1 MARYTQESREK
12 VRDAIDFAEL
22 VGARTELKRSGTNRL
37 QGLCPFHEERT
48 PSFGIDPV
56 EKLYH
61 CFGCGAGG
69 DVFSF
74 VMETEGLDF
83 GAALEWLAERAGVEL
98 ERESEDPR
106 DAAKRVRRD
115 RLLALLERTAAY
127 YVRVL
132 WEGGEAAGAREYL
145 LGRGLDEATLREFR
159 VGYSPS
165 RWDRV
170 LMASRKAGFSE
181 EELLAAGLAS
191 RSRDGSGRLFDRFR
205 GRIMFPLADERGRVL
220 GFGARALGEGQQ
232 PKYLNTSDGEVF
244 HKGRMVYGADLARA
258 AAAKAG
264 RVVLVEGY
272 TDVIALRQAGVPEAV
287 CSMGTA
293 LTPQQVDA
301 LARLAPR
308 VLFCQDP
315 DAAGQKAVGRG
326 LEGLAEHN
334 SDRRMGTKVDFR
346 IVRLPAGQDPADV
359 VQASGADAMRRLL
372 DERRGGAALPGRA
385 RAGRRPHGH
394 RRARRRAQPRRRGD
408 RAARPERAALRADQA
423 RLRPPERARDA
434 RGERDR
440 RPGAPPPRRPG
451 GRDRRGRAPP
461 ARAQRRRA
469 RRRPARAGRGRRPG
483 RRGTTRPV
491 VHEDPG
497 PEEGFRG
504 PNGAHKVLDRREQ
517 TERAFLSYCLAL
529 PAEGEQRLGRADLD
543 ELFAAPMT
551 RRAAEYLRGR
561 LRTPAADLPPGDEP
575 LARLVAE
582 LVIRAGQLEATPAK
596 LELEALQLELSRL
609 DRLIAGA
616 RVSGG
621 EGMRELA
628 TERQV
633 VLDAIRHR
641 LTLAPIPS
649 ATRTSVRTVM
659 DADWLRSRLESG
671 RSIESIAREAGK
683 HPSTVAYWVNK
694 HGLIVAPRATPRR
707 PRPDRS
713 RAARGAARRGPLD
726 PAMAERLDR
735 SYATVRHWLA
745 QHGLA
750 HAARVRL
757 AETAQRAPQ
766 ARTRSR
772 RRARCT
778 VRRCSSAAART
789 ASAAGCAA
797 SERSTAGAGDQ
808 ARPGRRGRRG
818 CALCGYDR
826 VDRRACSS
834 ITSTRARR
842 RSRSLARHD
851 ALARRGAR
859 RGREVRPAVRE
870 LPCGGRGGVAA
881 PP

>member
-1 MARYTQESREK
+1 MTRYTQESREK

-61 CFGCGAGG
+61 CFGCGVGG

-106 DAAKRVRRD
+106 DAAKRARRD
-115 RLLALLERTAAY
+115 RLLALLERAAAY

-132 WEGGEAAGAREYL
+132 WESGEASGAREYL

-170 LMASRKAGFSE
+170 LMASRTAGYTE
-181 EELLAAGLAS
+181 QELLAAGLAS
-191 RSRDGSGRLFDRFR
+191 RARDGSGRLFDRFR

-220 GFGARALGEGQQ
+220 GFGARALREGQQ
-232 PKYLNTSDGEVF
+232 PKYLNTSDGELF
-244 HKGRMVYGADLARA
+244 HKGRIVYGADLARA

-301 LARLAPR
+301 LARLAPK

-334 SDRRMGTKVDFR
+334 TDRRTGTKVDFR
-346 IVRLPAGQDPADV
+346 IVRLPAGRDPADV
-359 VQASGADAMRRLL
+359 VAAEGGEAMRRLL
-372 DERRGGAALPGRA
+372 EAAIPVPHYQVERALEGDLTGTDARDAALSLAAEAIAPLGPSVLRSELVKLVSDRLNVPA
-385 RAGRRPHGH
+385 TLVESVIADP
-394 RRARRRAQPRRRGD
+394 ARRRRAAQAAEVAAAERRKREHAAAARRPPVPAPQGD
-408 RAARPERAALRADQA
+408 R
-423 RLRPPERARDA
+423 
-434 RGERDR
+434 
-440 RPGAPPPRRPG
+440 PPPW
-451 GRDRRGRAPP
+451 DDA
-461 ARAQRRRA
+461 
-469 RRRPARAGRGRRPG
+469 
-483 RRGTTRPV
+483 PV
-491 VHEDPG
+491 VFDDPG

-517 TERAFLSYCLAL
+517 TERAFLAYCLAL
-529 PAEGEQRLGRADLD
+529 PDEGGRRLADADLE
-543 ELFAAPMT
+543 ELFSAAMT

-596 LELEALQLELSRL
+596 LELEALQLDLSRL

-628 TERQV
+628 TQRQV

-641 LTLAPIPS
+641 L
-649 ATRTSVRTVM
+649 
-659 DADWLRSRLESG
+659 
-671 RSIESIAREAGK
+671 
-683 HPSTVAYWVNK
+683 N
-694 HGLIVAPRATPRR
+694 
-707 PRPDRS
+707 
-713 RAARGAARRGPLD
+713 
-726 PAMAERLDR
+726 
-735 SYATVRHWLA
+735 
-745 QHGLA
+745 
-750 HAARVRL
+750 
-757 AETAQRAPQ
+757 
-766 ARTRSR
+766 
-772 RRARCT
+772 
-778 VRRCSSAAART
+778 
-789 ASAAGCAA
+789 
-797 SERSTAGAGDQ
+797 
-808 ARPGRRGRRG
+808 
-818 CALCGYDR
+818 
-826 VDRRACSS
+826 
-834 ITSTRARR
+834 
-842 RSRSLARHD
+842 
-851 ALARRGAR
+851 
-859 RGREVRPAVRE
+859 
-870 LPCGGRGGVAA
+870 
-881 PP
+881 